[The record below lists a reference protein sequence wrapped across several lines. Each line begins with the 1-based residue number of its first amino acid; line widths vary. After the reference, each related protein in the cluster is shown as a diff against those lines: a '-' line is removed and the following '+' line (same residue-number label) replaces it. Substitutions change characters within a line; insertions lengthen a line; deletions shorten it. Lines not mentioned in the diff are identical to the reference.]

1 MIAGTC
7 MYIYQRIPGLFG
19 AFLWGVFWGGFG
31 GFFFFLIFGLF
42 AVGFFLTWE
51 LVVIEL
57 YLSRFSIK
65 VAIVLGCKN
74 YNALHCGNHI
84 A

>member
-19 AFLWGVFWGGFG
+19 AFFFG
-31 GFFFFLIFGLF
+31 GGGLMVFFFLIFGLF